1 MTQRRPSW
9 KSLSWILILVVA
21 LLVSACA
28 VPVAPVAPSGDAATA
43 APAEAGPPTV
53 RSTTGAA
60 VSVDA
65 LLVRSQQALD
75 LSELGVRL
83 LQHRGTTLQ
92 NVEAEVVADS
102 HLVTQATEIPGESGH
117 SLGQLLTPLV

>member
-1 MTQRRPSW
+1 M
-9 KSLSWILILVVA
+9 
-21 LLVSACA
+21 
-28 VPVAPVAPSGDAATA
+28 
-43 APAEAGPPTV
+43 
-53 RSTTGAA
+53 RSTTRAA

-92 NVEAEVVADS
+92 NVEAEVVADR
-102 HLVTQATEIPGESGH
+102 HLVTQTTEIPGESGH
-117 SLGQLLTPLV
+117 SLGQLLTPLVQLGALLNGRGGCNAPWISSNSPPPAAGLLSLGGGLPPVPTVFGSFAAFLA